1 MREPPLQ
8 RSDNFTKAQFIKL
21 INDWR
26 NNIATDIDSA
36 QTDLDTLEASHS
48 PTIVTP
54 TLAGS
59 WVDYGGAYEGAQYY
73 KTADGVVHLEGLVK
87 SGSGTIFTLDS
98 GYRPA
103 ADHMFSVVGNNAFAR
118 IEVLSSGVVS
128 FTTGANNYVQLSG
141 INFLAA

>member
-59 WVDYGGAYEGAQYY
+59 WVDYGGGYEGAQYY

-87 SGSGTIFTLDS
+87 SGGGKIFTLDS

-103 ADHMFSVVGNNAFAR
+103 AKHIFSVIGNNALAR
-118 IEVLSSGVVS
+118 VDVSANGEVKLA
-128 FTTGANNYVQLSG
+128 TGANNYVQLSG